1 MKNRIVFFRIVL
13 IILVCPLILS
23 GCGDDEWDIA
33 AEFFEVWAEEN
44 GLVSNGELN
53 VGAGA
58 EKIAKDVYDNIT
70 NLPDSRQLDGL
81 DVIGTIEEAEVLSNE
96 ALEQHDPEKM
106 KEAIA
111 LRPNDW
117 ILHEKA
123 AAMYGGF
130 QDQSAAQDA
139 ILQSDTLLKESLTV
153 YDDCMA
159 ARRAQLEIR
168 LENLWNEIKRQEANA
183 PDDYKAERLRESYYA
198 TRQEL
203 QDMNEFH
210 ETPFCE

>member
-1 MKNRIVFFRIVL
+1 MNNRFGFFRIVL
-13 IILVCPLILS
+13 IILVCPLILT
-23 GCGDDEWDIA
+23 GCGDDDWDVA

-53 VGAGA
+53 IGAGA
-58 EKIAKDVYDNIT
+58 EKIAKDVYDKIT

-81 DVIGTIEEAEVLSNE
+81 DVIRDHEEAEMLSDQ
-96 ALEQHDPEKM
+96 ALEQHDPQKM

-117 ILHEKA
+117 MIHEKA
-123 AAMYGGF
+123 AAMYAGF
-130 QDQSAAQDA
+130 QNFNTAEDA
-139 ILQSDTLLKESLTV
+139 ILQSDTLLKENLTV

-168 LENLWNEIKRQEANA
+168 LENLWNEIKIQEKNA
-183 PDDYKAERLRESYYA
+183 PSDFKAKGLRELYDA

-210 ETPFCE
+210 ETPFCK